1 MTADNRIENMTLSF
15 QRGVNDYLSKPFN
28 RQELL
33 LRVTTLINLKHSV
46 AEAIALARDMNV
58 VKKQVED
65 LNLRNAESER
75 KMDELIEYDKLKTE
89 FFTNISHELRT
100 PLNVISSTV
109 QLLKSLDPT
118 RQLGEESIRK
128 YLKIMNNNCY
138 RLLRLINNL
147 IDTTRLDGGY
157 IKLHLKNN
165 NIVSVIEDITQSVAE
180 YIKSKNIDIIFD
192 TEVEEKYLA
201 IDEDM
206 IERIMLNLL
215 SNAVKFTNEKG
226 KIFINIMDLGNF
238 VEIRVRDTGIGI
250 PEDKIDYVFERF
262 AQVDKT
268 TTRKTEGSG
277 IGLSLVKSL
286 IEMHEGTI
294 RLKSKLGEGSEF
306 IITLP
311 VREVVE
317 ETPKP
322 KEALLQDI
330 QKENNKN
337 IQLEFSDIYAD

>member
-1 MTADNRIENMTLSF
+1 
-15 QRGVNDYLSKPFN
+15 
-28 RQELL
+28 
-33 LRVTTLINLKHSV
+33 
-46 AEAIALARDMNV
+46 
-58 VKKQVED
+58 
-65 LNLRNAESER
+65 
-75 KMDELIEYDKLKTE
+75 MDELIEYDKLKTE